1 MDRARVAFYDLPMCW
16 QSARQLLEI
25 IMSTKHLGTA
35 LVTGA
40 STGIGAR
47 YAQRLAERGYD
58 VILVARNRQR
68 LNALA
73 SRLTNETGR
82 NFEVVE
88 ADLGVPSDLRKVE
101 EILRK
106 DSSITM
112 LVNNAGVGAI
122 KPLVDSDVDE
132 MESMIDINVT
142 ALVRLTMAAV
152 PAFLKRGAGTIVQVG
167 SVVGIKAEWLNGV
180 YSASKAFVLAYSQ
193 SLRNELSAKGIRIQA
208 VLPATTRTEFWDR
221 AGKSSDSLSDATTM
235 TPDDVVRAALAG
247 LDQGEF
253 VTIPALEDA
262 SLYQAYDDARNAL
275 GTGFANGKPAS
286 RFAIQD

>member
-1 MDRARVAFYDLPMCW
+1 
-16 QSARQLLEI
+16 
-25 IMSTKHLGTA
+25 MSTENLGTA

-68 LNALA
+68 MNALA

-82 NFEVVE
+82 NFEVLE
-88 ADLGVPSDLRKVE
+88 ADLVVPADLRMVE
-101 EILRK
+101 EILRT

-122 KPLVDSDVDE
+122 TPLVDSDVDD
-132 MESMIDINVT
+132 MESMIDINIT

-180 YSASKAFVLAYSQ
+180 YSASKAFVLAYAQ

-221 AGKSSDSLSDATTM
+221 AGKASDSLADATTM
-235 TPDDVVRAALAG
+235 TPDDVVRAALVG

-262 SLYQAYDDARNAL
+262 SLYQAYDDARNAMAP
-275 GTGFANGKPAS
+275 GFANGKPAS
-286 RFAIQD
+286 RFAIPD